1 MGADRNQEKKKQI
14 LVVFTGPL
22 ELGGIER
29 SLIGLF
35 ESIDY
40 DHYDV
45 DFFLYAHHGEL
56 FDSIDKRVNLLPEI
70 RELAFLRDSFQQ
82 KLKHRSFY
90 AAGIRARDELLFKL
104 KIKQMDNDRSW
115 AQILRKK
122 VPEITKHYDLAL
134 GFFLP
139 FDLLREKVHADVK
152 VGWVHTDYSTE
163 KVDPDTL
170 RQKYDQLDHIA
181 CVSEQVRQAFCSV
194 VPGYKDKTIVVGN
207 CSSPTGIWN
216 AANQRMDPDEMPDDG
231 CIKLLS
237 VGRFCTAKNFDNVPD
252 ICRRIREQ
260 GINAK
265 WYLIGYGQDEDLIL
279 TRIKETGMENDV
291 VILGKKVNPYPY
303 IEACDLY
310 VQPSRYEG
318 RCVSVI
324 EAQILQKPVVIT
336 NYATAASQL
345 EDGCDGVIVPMDNE
359 GCAAGIAA
367 LLRDPDRM
375 QELSRNCSQRDYS
388 NSLEVDTLYKLM
400 GET

>member
-1 MGADRNQEKKKQI
+1 MGVNRNQEKKKQI

-40 DHYDV
+40 DHYGV

-56 FDSIDKRVNLLPEI
+56 FDRIDKRVHLLPEVT
-70 RELAFLRDSFQQ
+70 ELAFLRESFQQ
-82 KLKHRSFY
+82 KLKHGCFY
-90 AAGIRARDELLFKL
+90 AAGIRVRDELLSKL
-104 KIKQMDNDRSW
+104 KIKKMDNDRSW
-115 AQILRKK
+115 AQIVRKK
-122 VPEITKHYDLAL
+122 VPEITKQYDLAM

-139 FDLLREKVHADVK
+139 FDFLQEKVHADIK

-163 KVDPDTL
+163 NVDPGFL
-170 RQKYDQLDHIA
+170 REKYDQLDHIA

-194 VPGYKDKTIVVGN
+194 IPEYADKTIVIGN
-207 CSSPTGIWN
+207 CISPVEIWN
-216 AANQRMDPDEMPDDG
+216 AAKQELNPDEMPDDG

-237 VGRFCTAKNFDNVPD
+237 IGRFCTAKNFDNVPD
-252 ICRRIREQ
+252 ICKQLKEQ
-260 GINAK
+260 GLNVK
-265 WYLIGYGQDEDLIL
+265 WYLIGYGQDENLI
-279 TRIKETGMENDV
+279 RAKIKETGMESDV

-303 IEACDLY
+303 IQACDVY

-345 EDGCDGVIVPMDNE
+345 DDGCDGLIVPMDND
-359 GCAAGIAA
+359 GCAAGITA
-367 LLRDPDRM
+367 LLNDPDRLRTLA
-375 QELSRNCSQRDYS
+375 ENCRQRDYS
-388 NSLEVDTLYKLM
+388 NFSEVDTLYKLM
-400 GET
+400 GEA